1 MMPYKQQFTDK
12 VYSDFTE
19 YLSKRFG
26 MECKPNKRQ
35 MLKSKIDGFM
45 RLNQIDSYSSLLDY
59 LKSNE
64 DTEKWNS
71 FVHKITTHKTD
82 FFRENQHFVFLK
94 DYLPLLIQ
102 KNRRII
108 INKEL
113 RIWSA
118 GCSSGEEPYTLAMFF
133 RENFTD
139 IYPKILATDI
149 STESLDTAIKGIY
162 PYTIKNELTPYYLSK
177 YFSKDVK
184 GYKIN
189 PELKRYITFRSFNLT
204 KNFRF
209 KKNFDI
215 IFCRNVMI
223 YFGESVREKLVNK
236 FYHSLVNSGV
246 FIIGHSE
253 SLINLKQNFKYL
265 KPTIYIK

>member
-1 MMPYKQQFTDK
+1 MPYKQQFTDK
-12 VYSDFTE
+12 VYYQFTD

-26 MECKPNKRQ
+26 MECKMNKRQ
-35 MLKSKIDGFM
+35 MLQSKIDSFM
-45 RLNQIDSYSSLLDY
+45 RMNQIDSYDKLLEF

-64 DTEKWNS
+64 DTEQWNN

-94 DYLPLLIQ
+94 EHLPMMMQ
-102 KNRRII
+102 RNRRIM
-108 INKEL
+108 INKEI

-133 RENFTD
+133 RENFND

-149 STESLDTAIKGIY
+149 STESLNTAIKGIY
-162 PYTIKNELTPYYLSK
+162 PYTIKNEIQPYYLSK
-177 YFSKDVK
+177 YFTKSVK
-184 GYKIN
+184 GFQIN
-189 PELKRYITFRSFNLT
+189 PDLKRFITFRSFNLT